1 MATGPTHAMSG
12 LAAWAAVTAIAAD
25 TALGTLSIKGW
36 LVGAVLATGAA
47 LLPDLDHPEST
58 VSSTFGQVTAAGS
71 KLINA
76 VSHGIYQVTRT
87 SRDSDRDGGHR
98 GFTHTLVF
106 AAFAAVITTATI
118 QTSRSWALPVLM
130 FFFSGLAVRGIM
142 HKWCPRNDALW
153 ITGTAIM
160 LTYACLK
167 WTDQTSADA
176 AACGVAVGIGCIA
189 HYLGD
194 AITEQGCPILW
205 PVPIA
210 WRTWFP
216 VAPPKFLRMRTGGR
230 VEMALVG
237 PLVTLVAVW
246 ASAIALHRAG
256 ALPMLD
262 GVNMTPWNLIDLPDW
277 KFWT

>member
-1 MATGPTHAMSG
+1 MSTGPTHAMSG
-12 LAAWAAVTAIAAD
+12 LTAWATA
-25 TALGTLSIKGW
+25 TALVGDSSLGTLSVKGW
-36 LVGAVLATGAA
+36 CVGAVLCAGAA

-58 VSSTFGQVTAAGS
+58 VSSTFGPVTAAGS

-76 VSHGIYQVTRT
+76 ISHGIYQVTRT
-87 SRDSDRDGGHR
+87 KRDSKRDGGHR

-106 AAFAAVITTATI
+106 AVLAAIITTAI
-118 QTSRSWALPVLM
+118 VQTSQSWALPLLM

-153 ITGTAIM
+153 ITGTALM

-167 WTDQTSADA
+167 WTDQASADA

-205 PVPIA
+205 PVPIRF
-210 WRTWFP
+210 RTWYP
-216 VAPPKFLRMRTGGR
+216 VAPPKIMRMRTGGT
-230 VEMALVG
+230 VEMAIVG
-237 PLVTLVAVW
+237 PLLTAVAIW
-246 ASAIALHRAG
+246 MSAVALYNAG
-256 ALPMLD
+256 ALPFLE
-262 GVNMTPWNLIDLPDW
+262 GVPLIPWA
-277 KFWT
+277 

>member
-1 MATGPTHAMSG
+1 MSTGPTHAMSG
-12 LAAWAAVTAIAAD
+12 LTAWATA
-25 TALGTLSIKGW
+25 TALAGDSSLGTLSVKGW
-36 LVGAVLATGAA
+36 CVGAVLCAGAA

-58 VSSTFGQVTAAGS
+58 VSSTFGPVTAAGS

-76 VSHGIYQVTRT
+76 ISHGIYQVTRT
-87 SRDSDRDGGHR
+87 KRDSKRDGGHR

-106 AAFAAVITTATI
+106 AILAAITTTAI
-118 QTSRSWALPVLM
+118 VQTSQSWALPLLM

-153 ITGTAIM
+153 ITGTALL

-167 WTDQTSADA
+167 WTDQASADA

-210 WRTWFP
+210 FKTWYP
-216 VAPPKFLRMRTGGR
+216 VAPPKIMRMRTGGT
-230 VEMALVG
+230 VEMAIVG
-237 PLVTLVAVW
+237 PLLTVVAIW
-246 ASAIALHRAG
+246 MSAVALYNAG
-256 ALPMLD
+256 ALPFLE
-262 GVNMTPWNLIDLPDW
+262 GIPLIPWA
-277 KFWT
+277 

>member
-1 MATGPTHAMSG
+1 MSTGPTHAMSG
-12 LAAWAAVTAIAAD
+12 LAAWAAVTALAEGHN
-25 TALGTLSIKGW
+25 LGSLSAKGW

-58 VSSTFGQVTAAGS
+58 VSSTFGPVTQAAS
-71 KLINA
+71 KVFNSI
-76 VSHGIYQVTRT
+76 SHGVYRLTRT
-87 SRDSDRDGGHR
+87 KRDSNRDGGHR
-98 GFTHTLVF
+98 GLTHTLVF
-106 AAFAAVITTATI
+106 ALVATVVTTAII

-153 ITGTAIM
+153 ITGTALL

-167 WTDQTSADA
+167 WTDQTTADA

-210 WRTWFP
+210 WKTWFP
-216 VAPPKFLRMRTGGR
+216 IAPPKIMRMRTGGR
-230 VEMALVG
+230 VEMTLVG
-237 PLVTLVAVW
+237 PALTVLALW
-246 ASAIALHRAG
+246 MSAIALHRTG
-256 ALPMLD
+256 VLPMLD
-262 GVNMTPWNLIDLPDW
+262 GIPLAPWS
-277 KFWT
+277 T

>member
-1 MATGPTHAMSG
+1 MSTGPTHAMSG
-12 LAAWAAVTAIAAD
+12 LTAWATATALAGD
-25 TALGTLSIKGW
+25 SALGTLSIKGW
-36 LVGAVLATGAA
+36 CVGAVLCAGAA

-58 VSSTFGQVTAAGS
+58 VSSTFGPVTAAGS

-76 VSHGIYQVTRT
+76 ISHGIYQVTRT
-87 SRDSDRDGGHR
+87 KRDSKRDGGHR

-106 AAFAAVITTATI
+106 AVLAAIITTAI
-118 QTSRSWALPVLM
+118 VQTSQSWALPLLM

-153 ITGTAIM
+153 ITGTALM

-167 WTDQTSADA
+167 WTDQASADA

-205 PVPIA
+205 PVPI
-210 WRTWFP
+210 RFKTWYP
-216 VAPPKFLRMRTGGR
+216 VAPPKIMRMRTGGT
-230 VEMALVG
+230 VEMAVVG
-237 PLVTLVAVW
+237 PLLTVVAIW
-246 ASAIALHRAG
+246 MSAVALYNAG
-256 ALPMLD
+256 ALPFLE
-262 GVNMTPWNLIDLPDW
+262 GIPLVPWA
-277 KFWT
+277 

>member
-1 MATGPTHAMSG
+1 MSTGPTHAMSG
-12 LAAWAAVTAIAAD
+12 LAAWAAVTALAAD
-25 TALGTLSIKGW
+25 TALGSLSVQGW
-36 LVGAVLATGAA
+36 CVGAILATGAA

-58 VSSTFGQVTAAGS
+58 VSNTFGPISAAGS

-87 SRDSDRDGGHR
+87 KRDSDRDGGHR

-106 AAFAAVITTATI
+106 AALAAVITTATV
-118 QTSRSWALPVLM
+118 QTSKKWALPLLM
-130 FFFSGLAVRGIM
+130 LVFSGLAVRGIM

-153 ITGTAIM
+153 ITGSALM
-160 LTYACLK
+160 LTYACLR
-167 WTDQTSADA
+167 WTDQTDANA

-194 AITEQGCPILW
+194 AITEQGCPMLW

-210 WRTWFP
+210 WRTWYP
-216 VAPPKFLRMRTGGR
+216 VAPPKLLRMRTGGK

-237 PLVTLVAVW
+237 PVLTGVAIWMSV
-246 ASAIALHRAG
+246 IALHNAG

-262 GVNMTPWNLIDLPDW
+262 GVNLLPWTWSSVPW
-277 KFWT
+277 M